1 MLYNIHGRL
10 RRLGASRAGFQKEK
24 GEPVSSLTIESR
36 HHRPL
41 SMRRFFVSRAREL
54 VRRLP
59 VRRPSELVR
68 NRPGERDLRSSL
80 VRRSLRGHPSS
91 IGLHEGASVFRKGR
105 PNLLKLSHF
114 VTFCHVDCRA
124 KVGHFLD
131 TGGFETS

>member
-36 HHRPL
+36 RHRPL
-41 SMRRFFVSRAREL
+41 SMRRFFVSHGREL
-54 VRRLP
+54 VRD
-59 VRRPSELVR
+59 
-68 NRPGERDLRSSL
+68 RPGERDLRSSL